1 MSTFDAFASA
11 SAQARANASHA
22 AYSAGSRILVGP
34 FAYPLYRRFWMAGLL
49 SFTAF
54 WVQLITR
61 SWLIQEMTGSPL
73 MVTLIPVTMLLPMLF
88 LSIPAGVLADRF
100 DRRRI
105 IIVME
110 ATAFIGYLALT
121 LIAIFGVTQVW
132 HVLALS
138 ALTGSLMALASPSRM
153 SQIPNLVPPG
163 EVRRAIGLSAV
174 VFSLAQIAGPA
185 VGGVLIGRMGTDV
198 ALAASL
204 IFSIPALLLY
214 MSVRVEKASR
224 MQAAR
229 TAPLKAVKQG
239 FSYAFRDP
247 VLRNLLLS
255 GLVVVATIGTW
266 AALMPTFASDVL
278 NQGAVVLGALTLA
291 VGVGALL
298 GSLIVIGFGGR
309 ISHEKIEVFAVSA
322 MALSVIGFAMSPW
335 LPLSLLFAMLA
346 GLSQTSFMVTNMTV
360 VQMASSE
367 EYRGRVL
374 GIRFLIIGTQPFG
387 TIALGLAA
395 EALGPQAAV
404 AIVAVIGAVVYG
416 AVQLATRPHRGVA
429 RSPAPR
435 VSSSSLTMPVHVDEQ
450 ASAGKSRSSN
460 PG

>member
-1 MSTFDAFASA
+1 MSTFDALAWA
-11 SAQARANASHA
+11 SAQAKANASHA
-22 AYSAGSRILVGP
+22 AYNAGSRILVGP
-34 FAYPLYRRFWMAGLL
+34 FAHPLYRRFWMAGLL

-73 MVTLIPVTMLLPMLF
+73 MVTLIPVAMLLPMLF

-105 IIVME
+105 IIAME
-110 ATAFIGYLALT
+110 AAAFIGYLALT
-121 LIAIFGVTQVW
+121 IIAISGATQVW

-153 SQIPNLVPPG
+153 SLVPNLVPAG
-163 EVRRAIGLSAV
+163 DVRRAIGLSAV
-174 VFSLAQIAGPA
+174 VFNLAQIAGPA
-185 VGGVLIGRMGTDV
+185 VGGILIGRMGTDV

-204 IFSIPALLLY
+204 FFSIPALLLY
-214 MSVRVEKASR
+214 MSVRVERKVPRPAT
-224 MQAAR
+224 R
-229 TAPLKAVKQG
+229 TDPLAAVKQG

-278 NQGAVVLGALTLA
+278 NQGAEALGALTLA
-291 VGVGALL
+291 MGVGALA
-298 GSLIVIGFGGR
+298 GSLVVIGFGGR
-309 ISHEKIEVFAVSA
+309 ISHEKIEVLAVLGL
-322 MALSVIGFAMSPW
+322 ALSVIGFALSPW
-335 LPLSLLFAMLA
+335 LSLSLLFAMLA

-360 VQMASSE
+360 VQMAASE

-374 GIRFLIIGTQPFG
+374 GIRFLIIGTQPIG

-404 AIVAVIGAVVYG
+404 VIVAVIGAVVYG
-416 AVQLATRPHRGVA
+416 AVQLATRPHREAAASTV
-429 RSPAPR
+429 SPA
-435 VSSSSLTMPVHVDEQ
+435 SEESLRLPAPAGER
-450 ASAGKSRSSN
+450 ASTGESR
-460 PG
+460 

>member
-1 MSTFDAFASA
+1 MSTFDSFASA
-11 SAQARANASHA
+11 SAQAKANASHA
-22 AYSAGSRILVGP
+22 VYNAGSRILVGP
-34 FAYPLYRRFWMAGLL
+34 FAHPLYRRFWMAGLL

-121 LIAIFGVTQVW
+121 IIAISGATQVW

-153 SQIPNLVPPG
+153 SQVPNLVPAG

-174 VFSLAQIAGPA
+174 VFNLAQIAGPA
-185 VGGVLIGRMGTDV
+185 VGGILIGRMGTDA

-204 IFSIPALLLY
+204 FFSIPALLLY
-214 MSVRVEKASR
+214 MSVRVESTGR
-224 MQAAR
+224 R
-229 TAPLKAVKQG
+229 PVTSTDPLAAVKQG

-278 NQGAVVLGALTLA
+278 SQGAEALGALTLA
-291 VGVGALL
+291 MGVGALL
-298 GSLIVIGFGGR
+298 GSLVVIGFGGR
-309 ISHEKIEVFAVSA
+309 ISHEKIEVLAVLGL
-322 MALSVIGFAMSPW
+322 ALSVIGFALSPW
-335 LPLSLLFAMLA
+335 LSLSLLFAMLA

-360 VQMASSE
+360 VQMAAPE

-374 GIRFLIIGTQPFG
+374 GIRFLIIGTQPIG

-404 AIVAVIGAVVYG
+404 MIVAVLGAIVYG
-416 AVQLATRPHRGVA
+416 GVQLATRPHREVA
-429 RSPAPR
+429 RSAVSTGPLRLPA
-435 VSSSSLTMPVHVDEQ
+435 H
-450 ASAGKSRSSN
+450 AGERTSTRKSE
-460 PG
+460 

>member
-1 MSTFDAFASA
+1 
-11 SAQARANASHA
+11 
-22 AYSAGSRILVGP
+22 
-34 FAYPLYRRFWMAGLL
+34 MAGLL

-105 IIVME
+105 IIAME

-153 SQIPNLVPPG
+153 SLVPNLVPPG

-174 VFSLAQIAGPA
+174 VFNLAQIAGPA
-185 VGGVLIGRMGTDV
+185 VGGILIGRMGTDA
-198 ALAASL
+198 ALSASL
-204 IFSIPALLLY
+204 FFSIPALLLY
-214 MSVRVEKASR
+214 MSVRVEKTGR

-229 TAPLKAVKQG
+229 TDAIEAVKQG
-239 FSYAFRDP
+239 FSYVFRDP

-255 GLVVVATIGTW
+255 ALVVVATIGTW
-266 AALMPTFASDVL
+266 GALMPTFTSDVL
-278 NQGAVVLGALTLA
+278 KQGAEVLGALTLA

-298 GSLIVIGFGGR
+298 GSLAVIGFGGR
-309 ISHEKIEVFAVSA
+309 IGHEKIEVIAVLGL
-322 MALSVIGFAMSPW
+322 ALSVIGFALSPW
-335 LPLSLLFAMLA
+335 LSLSLFFAMLA

-360 VQMASSE
+360 VQMAAPE
-367 EYRGRVL
+367 DYRGRVL
-374 GIRFLIIGTQPFG
+374 GIRFLIIGTQPVG
-387 TIALGLAA
+387 TIALGLVA

-416 AVQLATRPHRGVA
+416 AVQLATRPHREVA
-429 RSPAPR
+429 MSAMSP
-435 VSSSSLTMPVHVDEQ
+435 VSPMSMRPLQLPAHAEGR
-450 ASAGKSRSSN
+450 ASPGKSE
-460 PG
+460 